1 MDLLTWHKTNPVPAC
16 SNKYLSDTEY
26 CLFFRDKGVKLYGNY
41 DTKRKWYVSPYNA
54 GDKRLYSHPTI
65 KPLEITKNL
74 ITNSAS
80 SENGQV
86 PVILDPFMGSGTT
99 AVAAKQLGFDYVGFE
114 IDPKYCDIAIQRVSG
129 TSIKSIESW
138 GEFNR

>member
-26 CLFFRDKGVKLYGNY
+26 CLFFRERGVRLYGNY

-54 GDKRLYSHPTI
+54 DDKRFYSHPTI

-74 ITNSAS
+74 ILNSAS
-80 SENGQV
+80 SEDGHTPIV
-86 PVILDPFMGSGTT
+86 MDPFMGSGTT
-99 AVAAKQLGFDYVGFE
+99 AVAAKILGFDYVGFE
-114 IDPKYCDIAIQRVSG
+114 IDSGYYDIAMKRIAGASN
-129 TSIKSIESW
+129 KSIESW
-138 GEFNR
+138 GMA